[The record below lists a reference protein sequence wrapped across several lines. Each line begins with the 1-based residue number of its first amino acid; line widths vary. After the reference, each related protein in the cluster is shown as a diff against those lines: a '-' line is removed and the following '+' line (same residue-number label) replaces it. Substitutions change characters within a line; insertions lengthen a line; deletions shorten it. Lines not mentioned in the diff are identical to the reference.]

1 MCSAG
6 RTLRRIVATGG
17 GRVVRRW
24 PVGRVVVTLPSGSV
38 LDRQRCAVLA

>member
-17 GRVVRRW
+17 GLVVRRG
-24 PVGRVVVTLPSGSV
+24 PVGKVVVTV
-38 LDRQRCAVLA
+38 